1 MIFGSMSDTNVV
13 KILIKT
19 KNREGENQFL
29 DIDYEETPSRFTWMR
44 FTNIKLFF
52 NIPNPF

>member
-13 KILIKT
+13 KIFIK

-29 DIDYEETPSRFTWMR
+29 DIDYEETPSRFT
-44 FTNIKLFF
+44 
-52 NIPNPF
+52 